1 MCGIIAI
8 FDREGSPLLAEAAV
22 KELSSRM
29 TSRGPDHSA
38 VHCRPTYALGHERL
52 SIMDPSPHAHQ
63 PLVGASLGVPALD
76 GLAAV
81 VNGEIYNFRALLAS
95 PEVAALDAPP
105 VTGSDSEVV
114 LHLAR
119 AYGPDPANWVPR
131 LHGMFALV
139 VVDETTGEYVAAR
152 DSVGIK
158 PLYMGTTADGR
169 VMFASELKA
178 IHDNCEK
185 VQLFPPGHFYTK
197 AGGFVR
203 FYEPRW
209 DTDDMG
215 GLPPVK
221 DEEVRDSL
229 IEAVRLRMMS
239 DVPYG
244 ALLSG
249 GLDSCITCSVMKKLA
264 EEQGIDFHSP
274 GLPKGKLFHTFTVGM
289 GNSPDIM
296 AARAMAKVLGTEHHE
311 RIFTPEEALSLIP
324 TIVYRSETYEPELL
338 RSCIPNYF
346 LAELA
351 SKYVKMV
358 LTGEGADELFSGY
371 QYFFDAPTDDGGAA
385 LQKENRRIF
394 SHLHQANL
402 LRADR
407 MTMSHGLEARVPF
420 LDTTFVDI
428 AMRIDPDRKVIKDG
442 RIEKQ
447 MLRDLFSSAEYG
459 LPNALLCRTK
469 AMQCEG
475 VGSNWV
481 EVIQA
486 HCEAQVS
493 DEEFEA
499 AQSKTNPPATKEECY
514 YRRIFDAHFP
524 RMDHFVHVWEG
535 GCRSGGATWQSK
547 RYTRAG
553 LIDPNSVN
561 HELQASV

>member
-1 MCGIIAI
+1 
-8 FDREGSPLLAEAAV
+8 
-22 KELSSRM
+22 
-29 TSRGPDHSA
+29 
-38 VHCRPTYALGHERL
+38 
-52 SIMDPSPHAHQ
+52 
-63 PLVGASLGVPALD
+63 
-76 GLAAV
+76 
-81 VNGEIYNFRALLAS
+81 
-95 PEVAALDAPP
+95 
-105 VTGSDSEVV
+105 
-114 LHLAR
+114 
-119 AYGPDPANWVPR
+119 
-131 LHGMFALV
+131 
-139 VVDETTGEYVAAR
+139 
-152 DSVGIK
+152 
-158 PLYMGTTADGR
+158 
-169 VMFASELKA
+169 
-178 IHDNCEK
+178 
-185 VQLFPPGHFYTK
+185 
-197 AGGFVR
+197 
-203 FYEPRW
+203 
-209 DTDDMG
+209 
-215 GLPPVK
+215 
-221 DEEVRDSL
+221 
-229 IEAVRLRMMS
+229 
-239 DVPYG
+239 
-244 ALLSG
+244 
-249 GLDSCITCSVMKKLA
+249 MKKLA

-311 RIFTPEEALSLIP
+311 RIFTPEEALALIP
-324 TIVYRSETYEPELL
+324 TIVYRAETYEPELL

-351 SKYVKMV
+351 SQYVKMV

-428 AMRIDPDRKVIKDG
+428 VRFRGPSVSRLSAGSRAFWDAFWSSCVGLGERTCACGGCGQSLTGCGSSCAFLGSFVACPFMSAFLLSPLACPQAMRIDPDRKVIKDG

-459 LPNALLCRTK
+459 LPNALLYRTK

-514 YRRIFDAHFP
+514 YRRIFDAHYP

-535 GCRSGGATWQSK
+535 GCRSGGAAWQSK
-547 RYTRAG
+547 RDTRAG
-553 LIDPNSVN
+553 LNDPNSVN
-561 HELQASV
+561 HELQAPL